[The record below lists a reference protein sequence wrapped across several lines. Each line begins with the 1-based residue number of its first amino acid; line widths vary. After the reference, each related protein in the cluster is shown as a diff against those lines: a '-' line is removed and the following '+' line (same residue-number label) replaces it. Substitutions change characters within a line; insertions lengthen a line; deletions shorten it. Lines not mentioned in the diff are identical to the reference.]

1 MTRHLKILK
10 SDAQSIITR
19 LKAGSTIDHDY
30 QIQRDGEYVF
40 VPLNSDYKHE
50 PSSEDYAVVDIEPVE
65 SKSRPRPRT
74 SSGAFDLIGNI
85 AITKIRNRARA
96 EELAE
101 DLLKSHP
108 VIKSVYLDKGIV
120 GEFRLRDLELLRG
133 EENFNAVYR
142 ENGLVFEM
150 DVSKVYF
157 SPRLATERMFVAK
170 DAKDGEFI
178 IDMFAGIGA
187 FSFNIAKQ
195 HNVRISAIDSNPD
208 AISHMKRNL
217 EINSLKGMITPLL
230 GKAEDAVP
238 ELPKADRIIM
248 NLPHESR
255 QFLKLASSRIKE
267 GGVIHY
273 YEILDVEGLTDRMTE
288 MKSLGLEILKKREV
302 HGYSASMSMYSL
314 TATLLGG

>member
-1 MTRHLKILK
+1 MTRHLRILK
-10 SDAQSIITR
+10 QNAQSIIKE
-19 LKAGSTIDHDY
+19 LKEGTGIDHDY
-30 QIQRDGEYVF
+30 QIQRDSEFVF
-40 VPLNSDYKHE
+40 VPLAGDFVPA
-50 PSSEDYAVVDIEPVE
+50 PSGEYEIVE
-65 SKSRPRPRT
+65 MDPLASKSRPRPRT

-85 AITKIRNRARA
+85 AITKIRNKLRA
-96 EELAE
+96 EQLAE
-101 DLLKSHP
+101 DLLRSHP

-170 DAKDGEFI
+170 DAKDGEYI

-187 FSFNIAKQ
+187 FSFNMAKQ
-195 HNVRISAIDSNPD
+195 HAVNVSAIDSNPE
-208 AISHMKRNL
+208 AVRYMKRNM
-217 EINSLKGMITPLL
+217 EINSLKGSIRPIL
-230 GKAEDAVP
+230 GKAEEVIGQ
-238 ELPKADRIIM
+238 LPRADRIIM

-255 QFLKLASSRIKE
+255 NFLELARGRLKE

-273 YEILDVEGLTDRMTE
+273 YEILDVEGLAGRMSE
-288 MKSLGLEILKKREV
+288 MNSLGLDILKKREV
-302 HGYSASMSMYSL
+302 HGYSASLSMYSL
-314 TATLLGG
+314 TATLSGG

>member
-1 MTRHLKILK
+1 MTRHLKTSK
-10 SDAQSIITR
+10 SNAQSLISK
-19 LKAGSTIDHDY
+19 LKEASAINHDY
-30 QIQRDGEYVF
+30 QIQRDGQHVF
-40 VPLNSDYKHE
+40 VPITKNYIPE
-50 PSSEDYAVVDIEPVE
+50 PSPTYEIVELEPVE

-101 DLLKSHP
+101 DLLLSHTA
-108 VIKSVYLDKGIV
+108 IKSVYLDRGIV
-120 GEFRLRDLELLRG
+120 GEYRLRDLELLRG

-142 ENGLVFEM
+142 ENGLMFEL

-170 DAKDGEFI
+170 DAEDGEHI

-187 FSFNIAKQ
+187 FSLNVAKQ
-195 HNVRISAIDSNPD
+195 HDVRITAIDSNPD
-208 AISHMKRNL
+208 AIHCMKRNL
-217 EINSLKGMITPLL
+217 EINSLKGSITPIL
-230 GKAEDAVP
+230 GRAEDAVP
-238 ELPKADRIIM
+238 ELPKADRVIM

-273 YEILDVEGLTDRMTE
+273 YEILDVEGLAERMTE
-288 MKSLGLEILKKREV
+288 MNKMGLEILKKREV